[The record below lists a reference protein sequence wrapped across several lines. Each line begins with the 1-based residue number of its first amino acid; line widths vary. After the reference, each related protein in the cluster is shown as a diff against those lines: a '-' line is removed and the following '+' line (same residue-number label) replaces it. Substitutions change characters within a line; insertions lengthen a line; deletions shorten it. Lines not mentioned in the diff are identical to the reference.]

1 MFQSPKYV
9 FKVVVVGEGGVGKT
23 SLILRYTQDRFLG
36 EYITTIG
43 TNFAVKTLN
52 VDAQQIKLQ
61 LWDLGGQAQFMRIRS
76 FYYPGARAAVVVYS
90 TADRTSFEVVPK
102 WAKEVRNICGDIPL
116 TLLGNKIDLD
126 NERRV
131 KKEEGVSRA
140 SQINAE
146 FFETSAKTGELIN
159 AAFTSI
165 AKRIF
170 SGMGKVAKPSG
181 TPS

>member
-52 VDAQQIKLQ
+52 IDGQQIKLQ

-90 TADRTSFEVVPK
+90 IADRKSFDVVPK
-102 WAKEVRNICGDIPL
+102 WTKEVRNICGDIPL
-116 TLLGNKIDLD
+116 TLLGNKIDLETD
-126 NERRV
+126 RHV
-131 KKEEGVSRA
+131 KKEEGVSQA
-140 SQINAE
+140 AQINAE

-159 AAFTSI
+159 ATFTSI

-170 SGMGKVAKPSG
+170 SKINR
-181 TPS
+181 

>member
-9 FKVVVVGEGGVGKT
+9 FKVVVIGEGGVGKT

-43 TNFAVKTLN
+43 TNFAVKTLTVN
-52 VDAQQIKLQ
+52 GQQIKLQ

-76 FYYPGARAAVVVYS
+76 FYYPGARAAMLVYS
-90 TADRTSFEVVPK
+90 VADKNSFEAIPK
-102 WAKEVRNICGDIPL
+102 WAREVRGVCGSIPL

-126 NERRV
+126 NDRRV
-131 KKEEGVSRA
+131 KKEEGQGRA
-140 SQINAE
+140 KQISAD

-159 AAFTSI
+159 GAFTNI
-165 AKRIF
+165 AKRILEHLPE
-170 SGMGKVAKPSG
+170 K
-181 TPS
+181 

>member
-9 FKVVVVGEGGVGKT
+9 FKVVIVGEGGVGKT

-52 VDAQQIKLQ
+52 VDGQQIKLQ
-61 LWDLGGQAQFMRIRS
+61 LWDLGGQQQFMRIRS
-76 FYYPGARAAVVVYS
+76 FYYPGARAAILVYS
-90 TADRTSFEVVPK
+90 VSDRKSFDAIPK
-102 WAKEVRNICGDIPL
+102 WSKEVGTVCGNIPL
-116 TLLGNKIDLD
+116 TLVGNKIDLD
-126 NERRV
+126 TERAV
-131 KKEEGVSRA
+131 NKEEGVGQA
-140 SQINAE
+140 TQIKAE

-159 AAFTSI
+159 GAFMSV

-170 SGMGKVAKPSG
+170 QSFPKKP
-181 TPS
+181 

>member
-1 MFQSPKYV
+1 MFQSPKFV

-52 VDAQQIKLQ
+52 VDGQQIKLQ
-61 LWDLGGQAQFMRIRS
+61 LWDLGGQQQFMRIRS
-76 FYYPGARAAVVVYS
+76 FYYPGARAAILVYS
-90 TADRTSFEVVPK
+90 VSDRKSFDAIPK
-102 WAKEVRNICGDIPL
+102 WSKEVGTVCGNIPL

-126 NERRV
+126 TERAV
-131 KKEEGVSRA
+131 NKEEGANQA
-140 SQINAE
+140 SQIKAE

-159 AAFTSI
+159 GAFTSV

-170 SGMGKVAKPSG
+170 QNFPKKK
-181 TPS
+181 

>member
-1 MFQSPKYV
+1 LIQSPRYV

-52 VDAQQIKLQ
+52 IDSQQVKLQ

-76 FYYPGARAAVVVYS
+76 FYYPGARAAILVYS
-90 TADRTSFEVVPK
+90 VEDRKSFDVIPK
-102 WAKEVRNICGDIPL
+102 WAKEVKGVCGEIPL
-116 TLLGNKIDLD
+116 TLLGNKIDLED
-126 NERRV
+126 KRRV
-131 KKEEGVSRA
+131 KKEEGLSKS

-146 FFETSAKTGELIN
+146 FFETSAKTGELVNSAFIN
-159 AAFTSI
+159 I

-170 SGMGKVAKPSG
+170 SKMHR
-181 TPS
+181 

>member
-1 MFQSPKYV
+1 LFQSPKYV

-52 VDAQQIKLQ
+52 IDGQQIKLQ

-90 TADRTSFEVVPK
+90 TADRNTFEVVPK

-170 SGMGKVAKPSG
+170 GRMSK
-181 TPS
+181 

>member
-52 VDAQQIKLQ
+52 IDGQQIKLQ

-90 TADRTSFEVVPK
+90 TADRNTFEVVPK

-131 KKEEGVSRA
+131 KKEEGLSQA
-140 SQINAE
+140 SQISAE
-146 FFETSAKTGELIN
+146 FFETSAKIGELIN

-170 SGMGKVAKPSG
+170 GKMGKNTKLSGKPS
-181 TPS
+181 

>member
-1 MFQSPKYV
+1 LFQSPKYV

-52 VDAQQIKLQ
+52 IDGQQMKLQ

-90 TADRTSFEVVPK
+90 IADRNSFEVVPK
-102 WAKEVRNICGDIPL
+102 WTKEVRNICGDIPL

-126 NERRV
+126 SDRLVR
-131 KKEEGVSRA
+131 KEEGVGQA

-159 AAFTSI
+159 GAFTSI
-165 AKRIF
+165 ARRIF
-170 SGMGKVAKPSG
+170 GRMNR
-181 TPS
+181 

>member
-1 MFQSPKYV
+1 MLQSPRYV

-52 VDAQQIKLQ
+52 VNEQQVKLQ

-76 FYYPGARAAVVVYS
+76 FYYPGARAAMLVYS
-90 TADRTSFEVVPK
+90 ISDRKSFDVVPK
-102 WAKEVRNICGDIPL
+102 WSREVKDVCGDIPL
-116 TLLGNKIDLD
+116 TLIGNKMDLD
-126 NERRV
+126 NDRAVKRV
-131 KKEEGVSRA
+131 EGEQRA
-140 SQINAE
+140 SQLGAE

-159 AAFTSI
+159 SAFTTV

-170 SGMGKVAKPSG
+170 QRFSTRVM
-181 TPS
+181 

>member
-43 TNFAVKTLN
+43 TNFAVKTLSVN
-52 VDAQQIKLQ
+52 DQQIKLQ
-61 LWDLGGQAQFMRIRS
+61 LWDLGGQQQFMRIRS
-76 FYYPGARAAVVVYS
+76 FYYPGARAAMLVYS
-90 TADRTSFEVVPK
+90 VADKKSFDAIPK
-102 WAKEVRNICGDIPL
+102 WTKEVGAVCGNIPL
-116 TLLGNKIDLD
+116 TLIGNKIDLD
-126 NERRV
+126 AERIV
-131 KKEEGVSRA
+131 KKEEGAQQA
-140 SQINAE
+140 SQRKAD

-159 AAFTSI
+159 GAFMSV

-170 SGMGKVAKPSG
+170 ESFSKKPRG
-181 TPS
+181 Y

>member
-1 MFQSPKYV
+1 MFQSPKFV

-52 VDAQQIKLQ
+52 IDGQQIKLQ
-61 LWDLGGQAQFMRIRS
+61 MWDLGGQAQFMRIRS
-76 FYYPGARAAVVVYS
+76 FYYPGARAAVLVYS
-90 TADRTSFEVVPK
+90 IADRNTFEVIPK
-102 WAKEVRNICGDIPL
+102 WAKEVKGICGDIPL
-116 TLLGNKIDLD
+116 TLLGNKTDLD
-126 NERRV
+126 SQRSV
-131 KKEEGVSRA
+131 KKEDGA
-140 SQINAE
+140 TQATQINAE

-159 AAFTSI
+159 SAFTSI

-170 SGMGKVAKPSG
+170 GKMNP
-181 TPS
+181 

>member
-52 VDAQQIKLQ
+52 IDGQQIKLQ

-90 TADRTSFEVVPK
+90 TADRNTFEVVPK

-170 SGMGKVAKPSG
+170 GRMSK
-181 TPS
+181 

>member
-1 MFQSPKYV
+1 MLQSPKYV

-43 TNFAVKTLN
+43 TNFAVKTMN
-52 VDAQQIKLQ
+52 IGTQQVKLQ

-76 FYYPGARAAVVVYS
+76 FYYPGARAAILVYS
-90 TADRTSFEVVPK
+90 IADRKSFEVIPK
-102 WAKEVRNICGDIPL
+102 WAKEVKGICGEIPL
-116 TLLGNKIDLD
+116 TLLGNKIDLE
-126 NERRV
+126 NERHV
-131 KKEEGVSRA
+131 KKEEGISQA
-140 SQINAE
+140 SQIKAD

-159 AAFTSI
+159 GAFTNI

-170 SGMGKVAKPSG
+170 SRIK
-181 TPS
+181 